1 MPDPNDKKITPGE
14 GGEGTEN
21 VLDEKTTKA
30 IEGVVAKSLT
40 PLFDMIKGLKDDKEN
55 DKQKKKTEENDG
67 DDDDF
72 DDDED
77 DDSGKQ
83 KTKNKKQTVKRKA
96 KKIDIEKIVS
106 DAVTTAVA
114 TVTSTFEK
122 KEKDKYIETL
132 TKEQLKKLK
141 EFPGH
146 ESLNLEQIKSV
157 VSTVQLPDIGIGTD
171 SKGKKVNSD
180 NVDKF
185 IDEIRG
191 KK

>member
-1 MPDPNDKKITPGE
+1 MSDPNDKKIIPGE

-40 PLFDMIKGLKDDKEN
+40 PLFDMIKGLKDDKEK
-55 DKQKKKTEENDG
+55 DKQKKKTEEND
-67 DDDDF
+67 DDDF
-72 DDDED
+72 DDDDED
-77 DDSGKQ
+77 DDYGKG
-83 KTKNKKQTVKRKA
+83 KTKNKKQTVKRKT

-106 DAVTTAVA
+106 DAVTAAVT
-114 TVTSTFEK
+114 TVTSTFEQ
-122 KEKDKYIETL
+122 KEKNKYVETL

-146 ESLNLEQIKSV
+146 ENLNLEQIKSV
-157 VSTVQLPDIGIGTD
+157 VSTVQLPDLGTGTD
-171 SKGKKVNSD
+171 LKGKKVNSD
-180 NVDKF
+180 NVDEY
-185 IDEIRG
+185 IDKIRG